1 MPRRALIESRP
12 WLLGSLVSGITYW
25 LFRGAPVPGVLVI
38 AWKGAGV
45 ACLAGYALSRLAGRD
60 RVLLG
65 TAMALGA
72 LGDVLIEIDLTM
84 GALAFFFAHIAAIAL
99 YARHR
104 RSAPTPSQRLFG
116 ASLLLLTPLI
126 AFSLPADRGQALPVA
141 FYAAALGGMACAA
154 WLSRF
159 NRYRVGFGAVL
170 FVVSDLLIFA
180 RMGPLATSAVPD
192 LLIWP
197 FYYFGQLL
205 ICTGVVAE
213 LRPEAD

>member
-12 WLLGSLVSGITYW
+12 WLLASLVAGISYW
-25 LFRGAPVPGVLVI
+25 LYHAAPVPGVLVI
-38 AWKGAGV
+38 VWKGAGV

-60 RVLLG
+60 RALLG
-65 TAMALGA
+65 AAMALGA
-72 LGDVLIEIDLTM
+72 LGDMLIEIDLTL

-104 RSAPTPSQRLFG
+104 RAAPSPSQRLFG

-126 AFSLPADRGQALPVA
+126 AYSLPADRSQALPVA

-180 RMGPLATSAVPD
+180 RMGPMATSALPG

-197 FYYFGQLL
+197 FYYFGQVL
-205 ICTGVVAE
+205 ICTGVVSE
-213 LRPEAD
+213 LRPETD